1 MLMAIDS
8 PHQSPTLVGLQ
19 AANTSCAGVEA
30 PETQEMGRKKF
41 LQQIRSR
48 SENFSENSEPE
59 DPIALAI
66 AAKERR
72 HCEFLVLCSFYRIYM
87 PQTLLSRSR
96 RNHSGLLKACC
107 AT

>member
-1 MLMAIDS
+1 M
-8 PHQSPTLVGLQ
+8 
-19 AANTSCAGVEA
+19 

-41 LQQIRSR
+41 LQQRRSR
-48 SENFSENSEPE
+48 SESFSENSESE

-72 HCEFLVLCSFYRIYM
+72 HCEVLVLCSFYQLYM
-87 PQTLLSRSR
+87 LQTLLSSSK

-107 AT
+107 AK